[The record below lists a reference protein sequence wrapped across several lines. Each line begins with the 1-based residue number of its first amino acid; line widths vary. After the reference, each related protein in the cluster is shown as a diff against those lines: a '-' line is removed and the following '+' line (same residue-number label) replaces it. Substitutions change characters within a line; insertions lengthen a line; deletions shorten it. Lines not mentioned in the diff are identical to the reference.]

1 MTAGIKRTVFWLV
14 VLGLLAA
21 GIGWSLRPRPVPVDM
36 VPASLESLVVTVDEE
51 GRTRVREVFVVSA
64 PVMGRVRRSALEVG
78 DAVEAGVTVVAEI
91 EPSDPAFLDVRA
103 RAEAEADVAGAED
116 ALVRAEAEVDVAKAE
131 LDYARAELERA
142 RRLAG
147 TGAISGQAA
156 DEALRV
162 FRTRSASLT
171 TAQAAVRV
179 AEHTLERARS
189 RLAIPVASAS
199 HGKDCDCVVLRAPVS
214 GRVLQVHQESESV
227 VAPAQPLVS
236 IGDPHDLEIVAEM
249 LSTEAVKVKPGMRVI
264 VDGWGGETPLAGEV
278 QRIEPFGFTKVSALG
293 IEEQRVNVVVELR
306 GDPAT
311 WQALGHGFRVDVRV
325 VVWETDTALVV
336 PLTALFRVDGGWALF
351 VAQDGVARRR
361 EVDIGERAG
370 MRVQVT
376 SGLEPG
382 ERVVVSPSDSVE
394 DGRRVSGRAG

>member
-1 MTAGIKRTVFWLV
+1 
-14 VLGLLAA
+14 
-21 GIGWSLRPRPVPVDM
+21 
-36 VPASLESLVVTVDEE
+36 
-51 GRTRVREVFVVSA
+51 
-64 PVMGRVRRSALEVG
+64 
-78 DAVEAGVTVVAEI
+78 
-91 EPSDPAFLDVRA
+91 
-103 RAEAEADVAGAED
+103 
-116 ALVRAEAEVDVAKAE
+116 
-131 LDYARAELERA
+131 
-142 RRLAG
+142 
-147 TGAISGQAA
+147 
-156 DEALRV
+156 
-162 FRTRSASLT
+162 
-171 TAQAAVRV
+171 
-179 AEHTLERARS
+179 
-189 RLAIPVASAS
+189 
-199 HGKDCDCVVLRAPVS
+199 VVLRAPVS

-278 QRIEPFGFTKVSALG
+278 QRIEPFGFTKISALG

-306 GDPAT
+306 GDPAS